1 MSILNR
7 YIYNI
12 INCKINYKMAPTQ
25 AKFFKE
31 QFGGEFVL
39 KTFVNNNVDNTFM
52 FMSDKV
58 CILVDEDYSSIEIQ
72 LGGSSHNE
80 RRTGKVRSTKKQLNY
95 VRPSGDIAEINEA
108 KRLVLEDTLSSSSDL
123 YEAWVNE
130 FGEDSILEDSR

>member
-1 MSILNR
+1 
-7 YIYNI
+7 
-12 INCKINYKMAPTQ
+12 MAPTQ